1 MDGLGMRR
9 YSNLY
14 DVNISDIND
23 VYKEIRKSVR
33 NKNKIYRFEDYYSLN
48 ISKIK
53 EVLDSGNYE
62 CGKYNIFLIREPKY
76 RVIMSQNIF
85 DKVINHIVARKFLY
99 VLDKVLIDSNVAT
112 RKDKG
117 TSLGVKYIKKL
128 VLNFGQFSAEKKL
141 YKDKEKYKNAL
152 FAIVKGAERTSYVC

>member
-53 EVLDSGNYE
+53 EV
-62 CGKYNIFLIREPKY
+62 
-76 RVIMSQNIF
+76 
-85 DKVINHIVARKFLY
+85 
-99 VLDKVLIDSNVAT
+99 
-112 RKDKG
+112 
-117 TSLGVKYIKKL
+117 
-128 VLNFGQFSAEKKL
+128 
-141 YKDKEKYKNAL
+141 
-152 FAIVKGAERTSYVC
+152 